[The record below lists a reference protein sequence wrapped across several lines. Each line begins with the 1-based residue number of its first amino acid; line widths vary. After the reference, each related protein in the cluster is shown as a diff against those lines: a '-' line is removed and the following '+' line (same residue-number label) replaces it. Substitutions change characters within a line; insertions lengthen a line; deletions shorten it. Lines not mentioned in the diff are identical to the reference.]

1 VELLVRSYQNLSKE
15 NKELIEEKKTLL
27 SKINHLKKEI
37 SDLERTLEK
46 LRVSSSLD
54 GGGQDAI
61 LARKKINF
69 FLREIDKCIE
79 LLSN

>member
-15 NKELIEEKKTLL
+15 NKELIEEKKILL